1 MYIIDD
7 NDDDDDNENSDD
19 DDHGIFLRKYTVI
32 LFLKKK
38 NQALM
43 NDCFKLHFVNRDE
56 GPPLVR
62 VNFYYIC

>member
-7 NDDDDDNENSDD
+7 NDDDDDDNESSDD
-19 DDHGIFLRKYTVI
+19 DDHGIFLRKYNS
-32 LFLKKK
+32 LLEKK

>member
-7 NDDDDDNENSDD
+7 NDDDDDDNENSDD
-19 DDHGIFLRKYTVI
+19 DDHGIFLRKYNS
-32 LFLKKK
+32 FLEKK

-56 GPPLVR
+56 GPPLIR
-62 VNFYYIC
+62 VKFYYIC

>member
-1 MYIIDD
+1 MIMMMMIMKIVMMMIMGFFL
-7 NDDDDDNENSDD
+7 EN
-19 DDHGIFLRKYTVI
+19 II

>member
-1 MYIIDD
+1 MIMMMIMKIVMMMIMGFFL
-7 NDDDDDNENSDD
+7 EN
-19 DDHGIFLRKYTVI
+19 II
-32 LFLKKK
+32 LFLKKI